1 MTTRYAHTQ
10 RSRLMLSLLGVGTI
24 GALAAA
30 IAPSRDAL
38 PLGTRLALIAV
49 VAVLAAS
56 AVAFSR
62 LTIEVAE
69 GELRWHFGL
78 GFARRR
84 LALGDIAS
92 AEPTRTGL
100 LDGWGIHFTR
110 RGWLFNV
117 AGRDAV
123 LFTRTDGKRFLLGT
137 DEPRVLVDAVRQA
150 RAESAGARGALRR
163 G

>member
-10 RSRLMLSLLGVGTI
+10 RSRLMLGLLGVATL

-30 IAPSRDAL
+30 IAPSRHAL
-38 PLGTRLALIAV
+38 PLGTRLTLFAV
-49 VAVLAAS
+49 VVVLAAS
-56 AVAFSR
+56 AVVFSR

-69 GELRWHFGL
+69 GQLRWHFGL
-78 GFARRR
+78 GLVRRR
-84 LALGDIAS
+84 VPLRDIAG

-100 LDGWGIHFTR
+100 LDGWGIHFTW

-123 LFTRTDGKRFLLGT
+123 LLTRTDGKRFLLGT
-137 DEPRVLVDAVRQA
+137 DEPRALVDAVRQA
-150 RAESAGARGALRR
+150 QAEPTGARGDARR